1 MYVVLIVP
9 ALSSESEQRA
19 IYSRLCCGLLRVV
32 SIPDLNDR
40 VAPFKKPL
48 GLPPVTVTA
57 TAVESTGDP
66 RHGPCETRPLKA
78 SENLERDG
86 TVNGTAVT
94 AVSTGSETLTETFVK
109 LEIPKFINIVPNT
122 IRASQLAWRSEQ
134 NRGGVDEI
142 RTPTS
147 RPEVPAAWFNSAN
160 VALGSEKPISPPK
173 PIIVLPGWRTR
184 ATAVTAVFR
193 RPVVAVIRAVV
204 EARKS
209 STERARHPWHG
220 CRGPVATV
228 TGGSPK
234 NHHESLKWYH
244 ALFGASDLGGPQI

>member
-1 MYVVLIVP
+1 M
-9 ALSSESEQRA
+9 
-19 IYSRLCCGLLRVV
+19 
-32 SIPDLNDR
+32 
-40 VAPFKKPL
+40 
-48 GLPPVTVTA
+48 
-57 TAVESTGDP
+57 
-66 RHGPCETRPLKA
+66 KA

-109 LEIPKFINIVPNT
+109 LEIPNFINIVPNT

-134 NRGGVDEI
+134 NRGGADEI

-160 VALGSEKPISPPK
+160 VALGSEKSISPPK

-193 RPVVAVIRAVV
+193 RPVVAVIRAVPV
-204 EARKS
+204 PWLRPGNHRRNGHG
-209 STERARHPWHG
+209 TRATGAVDPW
-220 CRGPVATV
+220 P
-228 TGGSPK
+228 
-234 NHHESLKWYH
+234 W
-244 ALFGASDLGGPQI
+244 